1 MHPKAINLVTRILT
15 PQHSIFNLS
24 SNRNIRI
31 AVLAL
36 CVLTV
41 TSCNQGSVN
50 WPEYNG
56 GPDRNHYSA
65 LTQINKE
72 NVGRLT
78 KVWEYYSGGSDTVN
92 NRTQIQ
98 CNPIVINGILYGV
111 SAGSQAFALN
121 AATGKEIWK
130 TNFTEKG
137 HAMTSRGVTYYQT
150 GDSARIFFGYGQW
163 LYALDAGTGIPIPSF
178 GKDGRINLIEGL
190 WRPGADDYVSY
201 NTPGVIFKNLLITGQ
216 RVSEGATALL
226 GDIRAYD
233 ANTGKLVWTFHTI
246 PEKGEPGSDTWP
258 ADARQNSGG
267 ANSWMGMAL
276 DVENEIVFA
285 PTGSAAF
292 DFYGGDR
299 HGSNL
304 YANCLIA
311 LDANTGKLKW
321 YYQIVH
327 HDIWDRDIPAPPN
340 LFMFQKEN
348 EQIPAVAQVTKQG
361 HVFVFNR
368 LTGEPLFPIEER
380 EVQGSDIP
388 GEQPHPTQPIPLLPK
403 PFTRQSFTMDDLYE
417 DVADREQIEKLLS
430 ESRTGSS
437 YIPITRQ
444 RTIIFPGT
452 DGGAQWGGAGVDN
465 EGVMYVPA
473 KEIPV
478 YTSLTDAPKA
488 QFATSG
494 KKLYDLHCAPCHGTD
509 LRGDHSGA
517 YPSLVDLSQRLTR
530 PDVEQLL
537 SRGRGM
543 MPPFT
548 YLTDP
553 EKTAI
558 VSFIIEKKDSSVAL
572 SNTSS
577 RNVSPYVHAGYNRW
591 YDSKG
596 LPVSKPPWG
605 TLTAIDLK
613 TGEHKWQIPL
623 GEFPSLKEK
632 GIPPTGTDNYGGPLV
647 TKSGLIFIAA
657 TPDKKFRALD
667 STTGGL
673 LWETTLPAA
682 GYASP
687 STYSIDGRQYIV
699 IACGGGKLR
708 SESGD
713 RYVAFALE

>member
-1 MHPKAINLVTRILT
+1 MILQILT
-15 PQHSIFNLS
+15 FDTLPYRSLRYALF
-24 SNRNIRI
+24 
-31 AVLAL
+31 AL
-36 CVLTV
+36 CPLIFSACKQDNT
-41 TSCNQGSVN
+41 N
-50 WPEYNG
+50 WPDYNG

-65 LTQINKE
+65 LAQIKKE
-72 NVGRLT
+72 NVSDLK
-78 KVWEYYSGGSDTVN
+78 KVWEYHAGGADTVN

-98 CNPIVINGILYGV
+98 CNPIIINGILYGV

-121 AATGKEIWK
+121 AATGQEIWK
-130 TNFTEKG
+130 TSFSSPT
-137 HAMTSRGVTYYQT
+137 HTMTSRGVTYYQSN
-150 GDSARIFFGYGQW
+150 DSARIFFGHGQW
-163 LYALDAGTGIPIPSF
+163 LYALDAETGVPISSF
-178 GKDGRINLIEGL
+178 GEKGRINLIEGL

-201 NTPGVIFKNLLITGQ
+201 NTPGVVFKNLLITGQ

-233 ANTGKLVWTFHTI
+233 ANTGNLVWTFHTI

-258 ADARQNSGG
+258 ENARQNNGG

-276 DVENEIVFA
+276 DLENEIVYA

-340 LFMFQKEN
+340 LFTFEKGDQK
-348 EQIPAVAQVTKQG
+348 IPAVAQVTKQG

-403 PFTRQSFTMDDLYE
+403 PFTRQSFTIDDLY
-417 DVADREQIEKLLS
+417 DGVGDREQIIKLLT
-430 ESRTGSS
+430 ESRTGSA

-452 DGGAQWGGAGVDN
+452 DGGAQWGGAGLDA

-478 YTSLTDAPKA
+478 FTSLTDAPKA
-488 QFATSG
+488 ELVTSG
-494 KKLYDLHCAPCHGTD
+494 KKLYDLHCAPCHGVD
-509 LRGDHSGA
+509 LSGDHSGA
-517 YPSLVDLSQRLTR
+517 YPSLLNLAERTTR
-530 PDVEQLL
+530 PEVVQLL
-537 SRGRGM
+537 KRGRGM

-553 EKTAI
+553 ERNAI
-558 VSFIIEKKDSSVAL
+558 VSFIVEKKDSAVELTST
-572 SNTSS
+572 SN
-577 RNVSPYVHAGYNRW
+577 RNMSPYVHTGYNRW
-591 YDSKG
+591 YDSNG

-605 TLTAIDLK
+605 TLTAINLK
-613 TGEHKWQIPL
+613 TGDHKWQIPL

-647 TKSGLIFIAA
+647 TESGLIFLAA
-657 TPDKKFRALD
+657 TPDRKFRALD

-687 STYSIDGRQYIV
+687 STYSIDGRQYVV

-708 SESGD
+708 SASGD
-713 RYVAFALE
+713 SYVAFALE

>member
-1 MHPKAINLVTRILT
+1 MILQT
-15 PQHSIFNLS
+15 S
-24 SNRNIRI
+24 
-31 AVLAL
+31 AL
-36 CVLTV
+36 CAFKVNSVRFTLSVLCFLIFFACKQETI
-41 TSCNQGSVN
+41 N

-72 NVGRLT
+72 NVGTLT
-78 KVWEYYSGGSDTVN
+78 KGWEYHSGGADTVN

-98 CNPIVINGILYGV
+98 CNPIIVNSILYGV
-111 SAGSQAFALN
+111 SAASQAFALD

-130 TNFTEKG
+130 TNFVPPT
-137 HAMTSRGVTYYQT
+137 HTMTSRGVTYYQSN
-150 GDSARIFFGYGQW
+150 DSARIFFGHGEW
-163 LYALDAGTGIPIPSF
+163 LYALDAETGMPIPSF
-178 GKDGRINLIEGL
+178 GENGRINLIEGL

-233 ANTGKLVWTFHTI
+233 ANTGKLAWTFRTI
-246 PEKGEPGSDTWP
+246 PEAGEPGSETWP
-258 ADARQNSGG
+258 KNARQNNGG

-276 DVENEIVFA
+276 DIENEIVFA

-340 LFMFQKEN
+340 LFMFEKGTQK
-348 EQIPAVAQVTKQG
+348 IPAVAQVTKQG

-368 LTGEPLFPIEER
+368 LTGEPLFPIEEKA
-380 EVQGSDIP
+380 VQGSDIP
-388 GEQPHPTQPIPLLPK
+388 GEQPYPTQPIPLLPK
-403 PFTRQSFTMDDLYE
+403 PFTRQSFTDDDLYE
-417 DVADREQIEKLLS
+417 AVADREQIIKLLS
-430 ESRTGSS
+430 ESRTGSA

-452 DGGAQWGGAGVDN
+452 DGGAQWGGAAVDN
-465 EGVMYVPA
+465 EAIMYVPA

-478 YTSLTDAPKA
+478 FTSLTDAPKA
-488 QFATSG
+488 ELVTSG
-494 KKLYDLHCAPCHGTD
+494 KKLYDLHCAPCHGVD
-509 LRGDHSGA
+509 LSGDHSGA
-517 YPSLVDLSQRLTR
+517 YPSLIDLAQRTTR
-530 PDVEQLL
+530 PAVAQLL
-537 SRGRGM
+537 KRGRGM

-548 YLTDP
+548 HLTDP
-553 EKTAI
+553 ERNAI
-558 VSFIIEKKDSSVAL
+558 VSFIIEKKDSAVQL
-572 SNTSS
+572 TTTDNRSS
-577 RNVSPYVHAGYNRW
+577 SPYVHTGYNRW
-591 YDSKG
+591 YDSNG

-613 TGEHKWQIPL
+613 IGDHKWQIPL
-623 GEFPSLKEK
+623 GEFASLSEK
-632 GIPPTGTDNYGGPLV
+632 GVPATGTDNYGGPLV

-667 STTGGL
+667 SSTGAI
-673 LWETTLPAA
+673 LWETVLPAA

-687 STYSIDGRQYIV
+687 STYSVDGRQFVV

-708 SESGD
+708 SGSGD
-713 RYVAFALE
+713 TYVAFALDK

>member
-1 MHPKAINLVTRILT
+1 MIR
-15 PQHSIFNLS
+15 QIFVHTVPFVRS
-24 SNRNIRI
+24 VIGW
-31 AVLAL
+31 AL
-36 CVLTV
+36 CLLLITACRNDA
-41 TSCNQGSVN
+41 TN

-65 LTQINKE
+65 LTQIKKE
-72 NVGRLT
+72 NVSKLS
-78 KVWEYYSGGSDTVN
+78 KVWEYHSGDADTVN

-98 CNPIVINGILYGV
+98 CNPIIINGILYGV
-111 SAGSQAFALN
+111 SSASQAFALN
-121 AATGKEIWK
+121 AATGNEIWK
-130 TNFTEKG
+130 TNFSHEV
-137 HAMTSRGVTYYQT
+137 HAMTSRGVTYFQS
-150 GDSARIFFGYGQW
+150 GENGRIFFGYGQW
-163 LYALDAGTGIPIPSF
+163 LYALDAATGKPIPSF

-216 RVSEGATALL
+216 RVSEGPTALL

-233 ANTGKLVWTFHTI
+233 ANSGKLVWTFHTI
-246 PEKGEPGSDTWP
+246 PEKGEPGSETWP
-258 ADARQNSGG
+258 ENARQNNGG

-276 DVENEIVFA
+276 DTENEIVYA

-299 HGSNL
+299 IGSNL

-311 LDANTGKLKW
+311 LDANTGKHKW
-321 YYQIVH
+321 HYQIVH

-340 LFMFQKEN
+340 LFMFETGDR
-348 EQIPAVAQVTKQG
+348 QIPAVAQVTKQG

-380 EVQGSDIP
+380 KVEGTHVP
-388 GEQPHPTQPIPLLPK
+388 GEQPNPTQPIPLKPK
-403 PFTRQSFTMDDLYE
+403 PFTRQSFTLDDLYE
-417 DVADREQIEKLLS
+417 DVADREQVEKLLRD
-430 ESRTGSS
+430 SRTGSA

-452 DGGAQWGGAGVDN
+452 DGGAQWGGAALDTD
-465 EGVMYVPA
+465 GVMYVPA

-478 YTSLTDAPKA
+478 FTSLVDAPMTELI
-488 QFATSG
+488 TSG

-509 LRGDHSGA
+509 LSGDHSGA
-517 YPSLVDLSQRLTR
+517 YPSLVDLSKRTTR
-530 PDVEQLL
+530 PEVVQLL
-537 SRGRGM
+537 QRGRGM

-548 YLTDP
+548 HLTEP

-558 VSFIIEKKDSSVAL
+558 VSFIMEKKDSAVELTAA
-572 SNTSS
+572 NQK
-577 RNVSPYVHAGYNRW
+577 NYSPYVHTGYNRW
-591 YDSKG
+591 YDSNG

-613 TGEHKWQIPL
+613 TGEHRWQVPL
-623 GEFPSLKEK
+623 GEFPELSQK
-632 GIPPTGTDNYGGPLV
+632 GFPPTGTDNYGGPLV
-647 TKSGLIFIAA
+647 TQSGLVFIAA
-657 TPDKKFRALD
+657 TPDKKFRAFN
-667 STTGGL
+667 SATGEL
-673 LWETTLPAA
+673 LWEGFLPAA

-687 STYSIDGRQYIV
+687 SSYSVQGRQYIV

-708 SESGD
+708 SASGD
-713 RYVAFALE
+713 SYVAFALD

>member
-1 MHPKAINLVTRILT
+1 MIQQISV
-15 PQHSIFNLS
+15 FNLR
-24 SNRNIRI
+24 SNISVRF
-31 AVLAL
+31 AL
-36 CVLTV
+36 VPFCLFVFFACKQR
-41 TSCNQGSVN
+41 SIS

-56 GPDRNHYSA
+56 GPDRNHYSE
-65 LTQINKE
+65 LTQINTE
-72 NVGRLT
+72 NVRELT
-78 KVWEYYSGGSDTVN
+78 KVWQYHSGGADTVN

-98 CNPIVINGILYGV
+98 CNPIVVNGILYGV
-111 SAGSQAFALN
+111 SAGSQAFALD
-121 AATGKEIWK
+121 AVTGKEIWK
-130 TNFTEKG
+130 TNFNEKS
-137 HAMTSRGVTYYQT
+137 HAMTSRGVTYFQT
-150 GDSARIFFGYGQW
+150 GESARIFFGYGQW
-163 LYALDAGTGIPIPSF
+163 LYALDAATGIPIPSF

-233 ANTGKLVWTFHTI
+233 ATTGKLAWTFHTI

-258 ADARQNSGG
+258 DNARQNSGG

-276 DVENEIVFA
+276 DVENEIVYA

-340 LFMFQKEN
+340 LFSFDSGSQK
-348 EQIPAVAQVTKQG
+348 IPAVAQVTKQG

-368 LTGEPLFPIEER
+368 LTGEPLFPIEEK
-380 EVQGSDIP
+380 EFEGSDIP
-388 GEQPHPTQPIPLLPK
+388 GEQPHPTQPIPFLPK
-403 PFTRQSFTMDDLYE
+403 PFTRQSFTVADLY
-417 DVADREQIEKLLS
+417 DAVADREQIIKLLE
-430 ESRTGSS
+430 ESRTGSA

-452 DGGAQWGGAGVDN
+452 DGGAQWGGAAVDKN
-465 EGVMYVPA
+465 GIMYVPA

-488 QFATSG
+488 ELVTTG
-494 KKLYDLHCAPCHGTD
+494 KKLYDLHCAPCHGLD
-509 LRGDHSGA
+509 LAGDHSGA
-517 YPSLVDLSQRLTR
+517 YPSLVDVAQRTTR
-530 PDVEQLL
+530 GEVAQLL
-537 SRGRGM
+537 KTGRGM

-548 YLTDP
+548 YLTDS
-553 EKTAI
+553 ERNAI
-558 VSFIIEKKDSSVAL
+558 VSFIIEKKDSTVEL
-572 SNTSS
+572 SSTINRNT
-577 RNVSPYVHAGYNRW
+577 SPYVHTGYNRW
-591 YDSKG
+591 YDSNG

-605 TLTAIDLK
+605 TLTAINLK
-613 TGEHKWQIPL
+613 TGGHKWQIPL

-647 TKSGLIFIAA
+647 TKSGLLFIAA

-667 STTGGL
+667 STTGEL
-673 LWETTLPAA
+673 LWETSLPDA

-687 STYSIDGRQYIV
+687 STYSVDGRQFVV

-708 SESGD
+708 SGSGD
-713 RYVAFALE
+713 SYVAFALDE